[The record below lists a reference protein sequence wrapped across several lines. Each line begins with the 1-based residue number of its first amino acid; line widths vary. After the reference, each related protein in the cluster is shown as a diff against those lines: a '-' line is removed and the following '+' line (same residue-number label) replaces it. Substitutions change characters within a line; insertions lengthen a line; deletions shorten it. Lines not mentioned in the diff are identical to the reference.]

1 MDVDREPV
9 KWDVGLDSDDDSD
22 TVLLPVA
29 NIGPAVWS
37 ISVEAG
43 ADSLRLV
50 GAEPALSSIE
60 VVAVGVLL

>member
-9 KWDVGLDSDDDSD
+9 KWDVELDSDVDSD

-37 ISVEAG
+37 IPVEAG
-43 ADSLRLV
+43 MDSL
-50 GAEPALSSIE
+50 SIE
-60 VVAVGVLL
+60 VIAVGVLL